1 MTTTSDPRNVPD
13 PQDSVQTVIRGAIPP
28 HVSPRRTTLTI
39 ALIVLAGA
47 AVSVLLGVYGS
58 THPARGYAVS
68 LAGFSSPGAVK
79 AWLATV
85 VVLLAVG
92 QDLSALAMY
101 GVLPKVS
108 PGRWAARWHVWSG
121 RLAVL
126 VSIPVAV
133 HCLYAFGF
141 QATDRRVL
149 LHSLLG
155 CAVYGV
161 FVAKMLLLTRKGLPR
176 WLIPVMGGVL
186 FTGFVALWFTSAVWY
201 FRTQGFAP

>member
-1 MTTTSDPRNVPD
+1 M
-13 PQDSVQTVIRGAIPP
+13 RGAVPP
-28 HVSPRRTTLTI
+28 ASTAAPASASPQRTALTL

-79 AWLATV
+79 AWLATA

-92 QDLSALAMY
+92 QDISAMAMY
-101 GVLPKVS
+101 GVLPRVK
-108 PGRWAARWHVWSG
+108 PGQWAARWHVWSG

-141 QATDRRVL
+141 EATDRRVL
-149 LHSLLG
+149 LHSLFG
-155 CAVYGV
+155 CAVYGI

-176 WLIPVMGGVL
+176 WVIPVVGGML
-186 FTGFVALWFTSAVWY
+186 FTGFVALWFTSAVWF
-201 FRTQGFAP
+201 FRTRGFAS